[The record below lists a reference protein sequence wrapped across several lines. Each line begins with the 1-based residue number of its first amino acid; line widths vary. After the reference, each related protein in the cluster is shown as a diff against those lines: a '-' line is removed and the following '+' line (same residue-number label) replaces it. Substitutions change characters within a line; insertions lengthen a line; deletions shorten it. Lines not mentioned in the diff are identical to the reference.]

1 MIVLIKLILPAILA
15 STGFLTS
22 MPILADDGV
31 VAVDPPEPFIV
42 HAESAAVMHGS
53 ERVNT
58 VALGTLFD
66 ATLQRGPWRYSKAI
80 NGWVHTRDL
89 VPLEGAVAEFT
100 SRIEEKPTAES
111 YHLRG
116 IAYMAGED
124 WGRAVND
131 LEEAYDLGE
140 SSASLHLNLGHSL
153 IGLGLQE
160 KALAEF
166 SSVLK
171 SYPDEVVA
179 LLARGNLFLDLENF
193 SAAIRDFEKVIS
205 LQENNA
211 EAYNGKGV
219 ALSLQNQYDEAVTAF
234 NGAITAD
241 PHFLEAIL
249 NRAYALKSVQQFD
262 LAQKD
267 YELALT
273 VDQESPAAQNDF
285 AWMLATCPDSEFR
298 KPKRAIELALSAN
311 RSTEYRDPGFIDTL
325 AAAYAADGQFEKAI
339 QTCQTAIELMEDE
352 EELEELKTRIQSYRE
367 SQPYI
372 ESLEEPAPP
381 EDSEEAVDSS
391 SPE

>member
-1 MIVLIKLILPAILA
+1 MIVLIKMILPVILLG
-15 STGFLTS
+15 TGFLTS
-22 MPILADDGV
+22 MPIVADDGV
-31 VAVDPPEPFIV
+31 VTVEPPEQFIV
-42 HAESAAVMHGS
+42 HATSAAVMHGS

-58 VALGTLFD
+58 VALGTLFE

-80 NGWVHTRDL
+80 NGWVHMRDL
-89 VPLEGAVAEFT
+89 VPLDGAVDEFS
-100 SRIEEKPTAES
+100 SRIEQEPTAET

-116 IAYMAGED
+116 IAYMAAED

-131 LEEAYDLGE
+131 LEKAYDLGE
-140 SSASLHLNLGHSL
+140 SSASLHLNLGQSL
-153 IGLGLQE
+153 IGLGLRE
-160 KALAEF
+160 KALEEY

-171 SYPDEVVA
+171 TYPDEVVA
-179 LLARGNLFLDLENF
+179 LLARGNLFLDIENF

-205 LQENNA
+205 LQEGNA

-219 ALSLQNQYDEAVTAF
+219 ALSLQNQYDEAVIAF
-234 NGAITAD
+234 NGAINAD
-241 PHFLEAIL
+241 PHFLEAVL
-249 NRAYALKSVQQFD
+249 NRAYALKSLEQFD

-273 VDQESPAAQNDF
+273 VDNESAAAQNDF
-285 AWMLATCPDSEFR
+285 AWMLATCSDSNFR
-298 KPKRAIELALSAN
+298 KPKRAIELALAAN

-339 QTCQTAIELMEDE
+339 QTCETAIELVEDE

-372 ESLEEPAPP
+372 ESVDEPSLP

-391 SPE
+391 STE